1 MQVWRKVENEQGQ
14 TRLQEVKDVGEIA
27 ADKPILF
34 VFPGVGGTNG
44 SNSQDEDKQGGI
56 SRILAKGNPK
66 AGGLCS
72 YAAKVLDTETYL
84 ANLEAR
90 KHDPDAPLTP
100 LAEDYEILAV
110 TYSTPV
116 TALKAKNSNEHKQNR
131 DAEAHRFV
139 RDFLRPLQDRDASQ
153 PITFFGI
160 SYGSLFAQNARRSLI
175 RSYKR
180 DNLPKEE
187 IQQKVK
193 SIYQITAADVS
204 LSSISRGHSFIGD
217 LQFSGLAFSFR
228 KDLIGRAVNSTMRD
242 RLGRLPRAGENNEYL
257 FTGKDNF
264 YRVFTPA
271 PKSVDMWLGEDGKQV
286 HDAKLLNLFRTRHT
300 TALILLDKGENG
312 EMFRNAF
319 RQIVGRPFA
328 VEQAQGVSIKELLN
342 EPLQAAVIREEEKQ
356 AAEKERPGFLTRILS
371 SRDRKQDNQPD
382 QERKEGYGR

>member
-1 MQVWRKVENEQGQ
+1 MQLWRRIENEQGQ
-14 TRLQEVKDVGEIA
+14 TRLQEVKDVSEIA

-44 SNSQDEDKQGGI
+44 SNSQDEDKEGGF

-90 KHDPDAPLTP
+90 KTDPDAALKP

-110 TYSTPV
+110 TYSMPV
-116 TALKAKNSNEHKQNR
+116 TPLKAKNSNENKQDR
-131 DAEAHRFV
+131 DPESHRFV
-139 RDFLRPLQDRDASQ
+139 RDFLRPLQDRENGQ

-160 SYGSLFAQNARRSLI
+160 SYGSIFAQNARRSLR

-180 DNLPKEE
+180 DHLSKEE
-187 IQQKVK
+187 IHEKVK

-204 LSSISRGHSFIGD
+204 LSSISRGHSQTGD

-228 KDLIGRAVNSTMRD
+228 RDLIGRAVNSTFRE
-242 RLGRLPRAGENNEYL
+242 RVSRLPRAGENKEYV

-264 YRVFTPA
+264 YRIFTPA
-271 PKSVDMWLGEDGKQV
+271 PKSVDMWLGEEGQQV
-286 HDAKLLNLFRTRHT
+286 HDAKLMNLFRTRHT
-300 TALILLDKGENG
+300 TALILLDEGENG
-312 EMFRNAF
+312 QMFRNAF
-319 RQIVGRPFA
+319 RTIVNRPTQ
-328 VEQAQGVSIKELLN
+328 EQSQGVAVKDLLN
-342 EPLQAAVIREEEKQ
+342 APLQSAIEQEEARQATEKG
-356 AAEKERPGFLTRILS
+356 RPGFLQRILS
-371 SRDRKQDNQPD
+371 GRDREQDNSPD
-382 QERKEGYGR
+382 RENRRGYGR